1 MQTKVFIVLISII
14 VSVRALVFRSRMA
27 RQQIRTTILS
37 ARQNSLTERLGVGGG
52 KNFLDTVFNR
62 LEREKK
68 SEKEKTEEDI
78 MLETLD
84 TKPWR
89 ANKVKHLPITY
100 RPSKESW
107 RERYRDPNDETI
119 YLYAQPRFKPISAS
133 ARLDD
138 VWNWPWMWTKTK
150 AERLAWIHK
159 YFYAECERMTVQ
171 EHMELDAFFAEFDM
185 PTRWGI
191 LRIKEFDV
199 LNVFFLNLCF
209 WTDFDGVRPTDLGL
223 RPDGTVKTCSVQFHN
238 CISSSNNPSDTDHY
252 APPFKWDRA
261 KSPDQAYD
269 EIKRV
274 YTDYPK
280 RGLKWSSGWIDRGGW
295 DPQQFGG
302 QYFYAQAH
310 SLAFHYTDDI
320 ELKLD
325 NNKREVQFRSSTRLG
340 QADWDVERLRYNQ
353 FARMLNKKGGWEVQE
368 LPRLNWFTSTPFRWT
383 QLTLDKT
390 ADTAERVANT
400 LSMRIPSIARGGDSQ
415 GAARRALAELRA
427 FVMPLLQPLLDEAG
441 KVKDSVI
448 LEPRVAAAL
457 QALRDFEAQVEGSV
471 QLSKQQAREA
481 SEKVLRLLPERFLEE
496 SPSGQAASDGVGLQ
510 DPGGAEALPSVL
522 VEDEEEKEAGRA
534 PRSEGLAPW
543 RQEQSRGDDR
553 EESSRPTSQALI
565 EDVVE
570 QSDSLLPDRR
580 KLGSSRPTPGEQR
593 VLRSRFLELKKQ
605 INM

>member
-1 MQTKVFIVLISII
+1 MQLITFIFIISTTSSIH
-14 VSVRALVFRSRMA
+14 ALVYRTRLASPQISVTTLLA
-27 RQQIRTTILS
+27 RDR
-37 ARQNSLTERLGVGGG
+37 SLTDRLGMGGG

-62 LEREKK
+62 LERKK
-68 SEKEKTEEDI
+68 KMEKEKTEEDV
-78 MLETLD
+78 MLEALD
-84 TKPWR
+84 YKPWR
-89 ANKVKHLPITY
+89 ANKVKHLPIMY

-107 RERYRDPNDETI
+107 RERYRDPNDDTI

-133 ARLDD
+133 SRLND

-185 PTRWGI
+185 PVRWGI

-238 CISSSNNPSDTDHY
+238 CISSSNSPSDTDHY

-295 DPQQFGG
+295 EPQQFGG
-302 QYFYAQAH
+302 RYFYAQAH

-325 NNKREVQFRSSTRLG
+325 NDKREVQFRSSTRLG

-353 FARMLNKKGGWEVQE
+353 FARMLNKYGGWQVQE
-368 LPRLNWFTSTPFRWT
+368 LPRLNWYASTPFRWT
-383 QLTLDKT
+383 QLTLDK
-390 ADTAERVANT
+390 AANSAERLANT
-400 LSMRIPSIARGGDSQ
+400 LSTRIPSAGRGGSSD
-415 GAARRALAELRA
+415 GAARQVLEELRS
-427 FVMPLLQPLLDEAG
+427 FVTTLLQPLLDEAG
-441 KVKDSVI
+441 KVKDSII

-457 QALRDFEAQVEGSV
+457 QALSDFEAKVVGSV
-471 QLSKQQAREA
+471 EVTTQQARDA
-481 SEKVLRLLPERFLEE
+481 AEKVLRLLPERFLEE
-496 SPSGQAASDGVGLQ
+496 PPSNRGLKICWKCQ
-510 DPGGAEALPSVL
+510 I
-522 VEDEEEKEAGRA
+522 
-534 PRSEGLAPW
+534 PRW
-543 RQEQSRGDDR
+543 
-553 EESSRPTSQALI
+553 
-565 EDVVE
+565 
-570 QSDSLLPDRR
+570 
-580 KLGSSRPTPGEQR
+580 
-593 VLRSRFLELKKQ
+593 
-605 INM
+605 